1 MGPGGGA
8 APPVTPPVTPPVVPP
23 IGFVGNSGMVVLKLE
38 EERDE
43 REEKPG
49 VVTFLLLELLL
60 LEVFPKHC
68 I

>member
-1 MGPGGGA
+1 
-8 APPVTPPVTPPVVPP
+8 
-23 IGFVGNSGMVVLKLE
+23 MVVLKLE